1 MRIVIKIGTSTLAHA
16 TGRLNIR
23 RTTELCTV
31 ISDLKNAG
39 HQIIMVSSG
48 AIGMGV
54 GKLSLA
60 SKPSDIPTKQA
71 LAAIGQCEL
80 MYTYDRLFSEY
91 NHMVGQILLT
101 GSDFTH
107 KDRAENLSNTI
118 ERLIELHALPII
130 NENDSVATEEIKVG
144 DNDTLSALVAVAA
157 KADLLILLSDI
168 DGLYDGDPKFD
179 KNAKLIPVVE
189 NLNDEIMKLAG
200 DHGSELGT
208 GGMKTK
214 LHAAEICTENGCEMI
229 IANGKNPNVLY
240 DILDGKTKNFTRFLK
255 KQ

>member
-1 MRIVIKIGTSTLAHA
+1 
-16 TGRLNIR
+16 
-23 RTTELCTV
+23 
-31 ISDLKNAG
+31 
-39 HQIIMVSSG
+39 
-48 AIGMGV
+48 
-54 GKLSLA
+54 
-60 SKPSDIPTKQA
+60 
-71 LAAIGQCEL
+71 
-80 MYTYDRLFSEY
+80 
-91 NHMVGQILLT
+91 MVGQILLT

-200 DHGSELGT
+200 ETVEIAENKIDAASAISGCGPAFVAMFAEALADGGVRCGLTRAVAEKLASQTLIGSAALLKGGEHPEELKDAVCSHGGT
-208 GGMKTK
+208 TIEGVTALKNKGFRYAVIEAVTK
-214 LHAAEICTENGCEMI
+214 AYE
-229 IANGKNPNVLY
+229 
-240 DILDGKTKNFTRFLK
+240 KNFKL
-255 KQ
+255 

>member
-1 MRIVIKIGTSTLAHA
+1 
-16 TGRLNIR
+16 
-23 RTTELCTV
+23 
-31 ISDLKNAG
+31 
-39 HQIIMVSSG
+39 
-48 AIGMGV
+48 
-54 GKLSLA
+54 
-60 SKPSDIPTKQA
+60 
-71 LAAIGQCEL
+71 
-80 MYTYDRLFSEY
+80 
-91 NHMVGQILLT
+91 MVGQILLT

-200 DHGSELGT
+200 ETVEIAENKIDAASAISGCGPAFVAMFAEAFADGGVRCGLTRAVAEKLASQTLIGSAALLKGGEHPEELKDAVCSPGGT
-208 GGMKTK
+208 TIEGVTALENKGFRYAVIEAVTK
-214 LHAAEICTENGCEMI
+214 AYE
-229 IANGKNPNVLY
+229 
-240 DILDGKTKNFTRFLK
+240 KNFKL
-255 KQ
+255 

>member
-1 MRIVIKIGTSTLAHA
+1 
-16 TGRLNIR
+16 
-23 RTTELCTV
+23 
-31 ISDLKNAG
+31 
-39 HQIIMVSSG
+39 
-48 AIGMGV
+48 
-54 GKLSLA
+54 
-60 SKPSDIPTKQA
+60 
-71 LAAIGQCEL
+71 
-80 MYTYDRLFSEY
+80 
-91 NHMVGQILLT
+91 MVGQILLT

-200 DHGSELGT
+200 ETVEIAENKIDAASAISGCGPAFVAMFAEALADGGVRCGLTRAVAEKLASQTLIGSAALLKGGEHPEELKDAVCSPGGT
-208 GGMKTK
+208 TIEGVTALENKGFRYAVIEAVTK
-214 LHAAEICTENGCEMI
+214 AYE
-229 IANGKNPNVLY
+229 
-240 DILDGKTKNFTRFLK
+240 KNFKL
-255 KQ
+255 